1 MTIRKRYKACWVAP
15 FLQWFSSDISLI
27 AVVLQ
32 TEIVLHTDIINSH
45 VLTHSLDLT
54 QQAFHRALCGPCV
67 MPKPLVIR
75 NEICNCSILSV
86 YSVCLNYLCYLLYLL
101 NLLDNCV
108 ICNEFTRCV
117 VVVYVASPTGSST
130 QHSSPRW
137 LWYCTTG
144 EMCTKPWDFHWQWCV
159 YENPHLEDCLELLR
173 CSTSALQHPDVSQP
187 SCTAFIS
194 HVTHYD
200 ATRLW

>member
-101 NLLDNCV
+101 NLLDTVSFVVNLLNVWFLFRCWDSCARFCSCEETLSHFSV
-108 ICNEFTRCV
+108 STLLDRPFCEWSILCFAHVSFFPNSLFPTSANRYFRNFVTWRGFTR
-117 VVVYVASPTGSST
+117 
-130 QHSSPRW
+130 
-137 LWYCTTG
+137 
-144 EMCTKPWDFHWQWCV
+144 KK
-159 YENPHLEDCLELLR
+159 
-173 CSTSALQHPDVSQP
+173 SAAMP
-187 SCTAFIS
+187 IS
-194 HVTHYD
+194 
-200 ATRLW
+200 